1 MNLIE
6 QIVAYNFGIWV
17 LLICLFFIVLGN
29 KFQDKYINII
39 FYIFLTSLVLLDIA
53 DIADY
58 YLKVGDVLNPWRY
71 VSTIF
76 GYLLKTLSIVLLI
89 VFILR
94 REKQRKYT
102 WLIFI
107 PFIVEVILIGTTPF
121 THWVIS
127 FSETNHFNRGPI
139 SYLPQ
144 TISGIYVVL
153 LIALTFIFSSK
164 FDKYEVYSVC
174 LVSTMSIVAMV
185 LESIGDYKF
194 LLTTALTISCLVYFL
209 YFYMRQSR
217 VDILTSLFNRQCF
230 FSDLNKIKKDKAVII
245 SIDLNGLKGINDNF
259 GHETGDEALL
269 TLANC
274 LYRVCGR
281 GFRAYRT
288 GGDEFMIL
296 GTNRTALEAENYI
309 KSAKAELSK
318 TTYMASFGYAV
329 YNRGMT
335 FDECL
340 KISDAA
346 MYKDK
351 KTYKKLNIKN

>member
-17 LLICLFFIVLGN
+17 LLICLFFIIIGN

-39 FYIFLTSLVLLDIA
+39 FYIFLISLVCLDIA
-53 DIADY
+53 DIADFC
-58 YLKVGDVLNPWRY
+58 LKVGDVFTPWRY

-76 GYLLKTLSIVLLI
+76 GYLLKTLSILLFI
-89 VFILR
+89 IFILR
-94 REKQRKYT
+94 REKQKKYT

-107 PFIVEVILIGTTPF
+107 PFIVEVILIGITPF
-121 THWVIS
+121 THWVFS
-127 FSETNHFNRGPI
+127 FSDTNNFIRGPI
-139 SYLPQ
+139 GFLSHV
-144 TISGIYVVL
+144 ISGIYIAL
-153 LIALTFIFSSK
+153 LIVLTFIFSSK

-174 LVSTMSIVAMV
+174 LVCSMSIVALV
-185 LESIGDYKF
+185 LESIDEYKF

-230 FSDLNKIKKDKAVII
+230 FSDLNKIKKDKAALI
-245 SIDLNGLKGINDNF
+245 SIDLNGLKGINDGF
-259 GHETGDEALL
+259 GHEKGDEALL

-274 LYRVCGR
+274 LYRVSGR

-288 GGDEFMIL
+288 GGDEFMVL
-296 GTNRTALEAENYI
+296 GINKGAQEAEKFI
-309 KSAKAELSK
+309 KDAKNELSK
-318 TTYMASFGYAV
+318 TDYMAAFGYAV
-329 YNRGMT
+329 YNRGMS

-351 KTYKKLNIKN
+351 KTYKNKL